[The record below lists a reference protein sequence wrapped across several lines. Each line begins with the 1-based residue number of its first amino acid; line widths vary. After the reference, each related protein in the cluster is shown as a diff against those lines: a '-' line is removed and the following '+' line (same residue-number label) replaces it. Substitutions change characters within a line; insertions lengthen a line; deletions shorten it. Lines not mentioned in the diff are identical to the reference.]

1 MSESNMEEK
10 NERAIFAAGC
20 FWGIESAF
28 RKTPGVVDAVSGYT
42 GGHLQNPTY
51 RAVCG
56 GDSGHAEAVQVFFDP
71 DQIDY
76 ARLLEAFWRLH
87 DPTQV
92 DRQGPDVGSQYR
104 SAIFFVDEAQRLA
117 AEESKRAAQ
126 SRFARPIATRIEPAA
141 VFWQAEEY
149 HQRYFEKL
157 GRG

>member
-1 MSESNMEEK
+1 MREK
-10 NERAIFAAGC
+10 KTRGRFSPPVVFGG
-20 FWGIESAF
+20 FESAF